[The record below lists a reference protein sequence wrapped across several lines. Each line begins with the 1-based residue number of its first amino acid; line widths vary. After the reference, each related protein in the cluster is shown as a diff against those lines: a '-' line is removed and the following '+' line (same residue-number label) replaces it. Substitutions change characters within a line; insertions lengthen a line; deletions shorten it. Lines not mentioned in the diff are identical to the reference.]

1 MIGRGSSCVSE
12 RQCKFAFPNVAY
24 FECYVDGGFEKNS
37 KYAYI
42 STGAKADKAG

>member
-1 MIGRGSSCVSE
+1 MCLKGNVNSP
-12 RQCKFAFPNVAY
+12 FPMLLI